1 MSPLP
6 TGRLAPIF
14 SGMTLFAAISC
25 GSAEARTCRQ
35 SGVAEFCLVERGQSY
50 EAVGQGFLP
59 GSELFFN
66 TEGGDVPARPRPLR
80 ADLNGKVPE
89 AGSNVGVLRGVEP
102 QRVTVEGTGADG
114 VDAHFEFTIPPRR
127 R

>member
-6 TGRLAPIF
+6 SGRLAPIF
-14 SGMTLFAAISC
+14 SGMTLLAAISC
-25 GSAEARTCRQ
+25 GSPEARTCRQ
-35 SGVAEFCLVERGQSY
+35 SGVAEFCLVEQDQSY
-50 EAVGQGFLP
+50 EAVGQGFQP

-66 TEGGDVPARPRPLR
+66 TEGGDAPARPRPIR

-89 AGSNVGVLRGVEP
+89 AGSKVGVSRDVEP
-102 QRVTVEGTGADG
+102 QRVTVDGTAANG
-114 VDAHFEFTIPPRR
+114 VDAHFEFTIPARR